1 MDHLHVNGSLPN
13 PPTEWANLDWG
24 TINRKIW
31 DTQCEIFTLS
41 KEGKHTAMYEK
52 QRQLIAS
59 SDAKLYA
66 VRKVTQDNKGK
77 KTAGVD
83 GIKSLD
89 GPTRLKYARELA
101 LDGKADPI
109 RRHYIPKPGT
119 PKGRPLG
126 IPTIRDRIKQQLVLL
141 ALEPQ
146 WEAIFEPN
154 SYGFRL
160 GRSAQDAMTLLRVSL
175 KNQPKYVYD
184 ADIEGCFDNIL
195 HEALLNKLNTF
206 SKISDQI
213 RAWLKAGVV
222 EPEGYLIASDL
233 GTPQG
238 GIISPLLANIALH
251 GLEFELLSHYEERLK
266 EPGTSWLYNAGKATF
281 VRYADDFVIA
291 HSNLPFLKECI
302 QITERFLKEV
312 GLKIS
317 GRKTQIC
324 VTNKVHLCPDSS
336 YTEGL
341 DFLGFN
347 FKLYNTKYRGT
358 TSNRGKK
365 KDFIL
370 LVKPSKKSVD
380 EHFGDIKSF
389 VWSHKAIKQVDLIKS
404 LNPKIRG
411 WAGYY
416 RYANSSETFNKL
428 DHKLWRLLFTWSKKR
443 HSNKP
448 SSWVISQYFHQYGQV
463 KHRFLCLWHGV
474 PVHVLNNYTDF
485 TILPYRKCKADYS
498 PYQNKGLLGRN
509 PFLPSTIYERLYRRQ
524 EGICKI
530 CNGFIRNHDALEIH
544 HLLPLGVKER
554 NKMRFMWLIHVSCHD
569 QLHSDGDL
577 SICEEMGEPP
587 EVIDLIM
594 KNLSLFGPLGP
605 RSGSN

>member
-1 MDHLHVNGSLPN
+1 MGHLDFNDPQ
-13 PPTEWANLDWG
+13 TEWINLDWG
-24 TINRKIW
+24 AINKKIW
-31 DTQCEIFTLS
+31 DIQCKIFTLS
-41 KEGKHTAMYEK
+41 KDSNHIAMYEM

-59 SDAKLYA
+59 SEAKLYA

-89 GPTRLKYARELA
+89 GPTRFKYAYSLS
-101 LDGKADPI
+101 LDGKADPV

-126 IPTIRDRIKQQLVLL
+126 IPTIRDRIRQQLVLL

-154 SYGFRL
+154 SYGFRP
-160 GRSAQDAMTLLRVSL
+160 GRSTQDAMTLLRVSL
-175 KNQPKYVYD
+175 KNHPKYVYD

-206 SKISDQI
+206 PEILDQI
-213 RAWLKAGVV
+213 RAWLKAGVL

-233 GTPQG
+233 GTPLTFCKQNVKG

-251 GLEFELLSHYEERLK
+251 GLEFDLLSHYKERLK

-291 HSNLPFLKECI
+291 HSNLPFLEECI
-302 QITERFLKEV
+302 QITERFLKKV

-317 GRKTQIC
+317 KKKTQIC
-324 VTNKVHLCPDSS
+324 VTNKLYLCPDSS
-336 YTEGL
+336 YTEGFN
-341 DFLGFN
+341 FLGFY
-347 FKLYNTKYRGT
+347 FRLYNTKYRGT
-358 TSNRGKK
+358 TSNRGIKK
-365 KDFIL
+365 EYVL
-370 LVKPSKKSVD
+370 LVKPSKKGVD
-380 EHFGDIKSF
+380 DHFRDIKSF
-389 VWSHKAIKQVDLIKS
+389 VWSHKTIKQVDLIKA

-416 RYANSSETFNKL
+416 RYANSSEIFSQL
-428 DHKLWRLLFTWSKKR
+428 DYKLWRLLFTWSKKR

-448 SSWVISQYFHQYGQV
+448 SSWVISHYFHQYRQV
-463 KHRFLCLWHGV
+463 KHRFISLWHGV
-474 PVHVLNNYTDF
+474 PVHVLNNHSDF
-485 TILPYRKCKADYS
+485 HILPYRKCKADYS
-498 PYQNKGLLGRN
+498 PYQNMGLPGKN
-509 PFLPSTIYERLYRRQ
+509 PFLPSTIHDRLYRRQ

-530 CNGFIRNHDALEIH
+530 CNGFIRNHDSLEIH
-544 HLLPLGVKER
+544 HLLPLGVEKR
-554 NKMRFMWLIHVSCHD
+554 NNLRFMWLIHVSCHD
-569 QLHSDGDL
+569 QLHSESYL
-577 SICEEMGEPP
+577 SIYGERGEPP

-594 KNLSLFGPLGP
+594 KNK
-605 RSGSN
+605 